1 MTTKIDFTGIL
12 RDHFRTFHDHTTG
25 RVSLV
30 DWTLF
35 IVFPILVAAAL
46 TLSELKLNN
55 ELITAVITAA
65 SIFAG
70 LLLNLLVLIYTILIK
85 DRDNT
90 FETMSEA
97 QRSNWRQ
104 LVCETFANVSFCILI
119 SIFLV
124 ALSLM
129 FYLNLRIIIIVIQ
142 PLLLFFCTSLILH
155 LFMVLKR
162 VHKLISFEAS
172 HN

>member
-1 MTTKIDFTGIL
+1 MNTKLDFTNIL
-12 RDHFRTFHDHTTG
+12 KDHLKTFRDHSTG
-25 RVSLV
+25 AVSFV
-30 DWTLF
+30 DWGLF
-35 IVFPILVAAAL
+35 IVFPILVAIAL
-46 TLSELKLNN
+46 TLTELKLNN
-55 ELITAVITAA
+55 ELITAVITAS

-85 DRDNT
+85 DRDKT
-90 FETMSEA
+90 FESMNEK
-97 QRSNWRQ
+97 QRSNWKQ

-129 FYLNLRIIIIVIQ
+129 YYLNSQLLIQ
-142 PLLLFFCTSLILH
+142 AIRPLLFFLSTSLILH

-172 HN
+172 H